1 MLHVPLPELIVRTHI
16 KIVGLVN
23 LLYSALGML
32 VAAGVLFSGIF
43 GSLATFNPLIV
54 VVGTVTGL
62 LAATVIGLFSLF
74 GLIAGFALLNHQQ
87 WARYVILAVSAFRL
101 FKWPFGTAFGAY
113 SIWVLTHEESR
124 QIFAFNS

>member
-1 MLHVPLPELIVRTHI
+1 MRTHI

-23 LLYSALGML
+23 LLFSALGML

-43 GSLATFNPLIV
+43 GSLATFNPLV
-54 VVGTVTGL
+54 VIVGTVTGL
-62 LAATVIGLFSLF
+62 LAATFIGLFSLF

-87 WARYVILAVSAFRL
+87 WARYVIMAVSAFRL

-113 SIWVLTHEESR
+113 SLWVLTHEETR
-124 QIFAFNS
+124 QIFALNS